1 MLSRSRSRSPI
12 PPTAATAISI
22 NALRDAIKSF
32 QNCLE
37 PDQKARLEAIKAV
50 PDAHA
55 VAQFTYQ
62 LDQENAKRKS
72 RCVAAR
78 ISPLLDSV
86 QQFSGI
92 VETFVSSNPHIAALV
107 WGSVKLVLQI
117 ASNFT
122 TYFDNL
128 SALLMTIGKRCP
140 KFQEY
145 QKLYRDSTDLQ
156 KVLCD
161 FYSVV
166 VRCCEQAII
175 VLRRPGYIQLLK
187 SVTSSF
193 NVDFAPIITQID
205 RHSEEVKETIR
216 LAEAKLNV
224 AERQDQRTEREAA
237 EKYRLSSMLYRKE
250 REKIEADWAAQMQLE
265 KRKIRQASK
274 LEQFSD
280 YNHKIAYWKARTRRH
295 GSTGQWLTQTD
306 EFKQWMT
313 GSVPSVF
320 WFTGIL
326 GSGKTVTTAFVVE
339 QLSAKSM
346 QGSEK
351 LVYFFCQYDNETS
364 LKATTIL
371 RSIIRQLL
379 NQDDRIFTEHQSK
392 IDALL
397 DNLYDLGLLE
407 VLLSDVVNCL
417 QSVVVIIDGV
427 NECSEPEMKLLL
439 KTLSKLR
446 KSCGLKLY
454 LAGDDRIT
462 SMIMLFLEPSFVVNT
477 HTPEAGTDLQELIHQ
492 LVSAR
497 REDGDLKTGD
507 PSLYQ
512 DIVDILCTASQGMV
526 LWVKFQLEEIC
537 SQKTDEDIRRALDHL
552 PKDLSETYNRLLSRI
567 VDEGSE
573 EVCKKVFHF
582 MAAAK
587 KPLSPEELGEAIS
600 VVPCQPYF
608 MPERLLNDSDGIV
621 RWCHGLVAFDELDEN
636 LQFTH
641 SSVKDFLCGLATEQ
655 STLPG
660 FHFQQDEA
668 DRQFGECFS
677 FLGILPSLAN
687 QSKSSWYEALLALE
701 HHDLDEAL
709 RGAGTRWLEKLTM
722 TERLIMLAKVVETD
736 HIGLLK
742 VKTVLVE
749 LRLDPYR
756 EFVDHGKPTT
766 LLEKLLRDED
776 TENLRAVCKAMVASN
791 TSFERKLGLTGRTA
805 LHVAAILRR
814 YIAVGILLDHGADVD
829 AIDDDGRTALH
840 LAIKGDAS
848 TTDNSDVLNSVSQ
861 LLIAGAS
868 LDVRDLQGRVA
879 LDYAS
884 RDFKRPLREQFKT
897 YRIFLD
903 TNKERSR
910 PKITTP
916 WPL

>member
-1 MLSRSRSRSPI
+1 MLLRSRSRSPI
-12 PPTAATAISI
+12 PPTAATAIST
-22 NALRDAIKSF
+22 NALSDAIKSF

-78 ISPLLDSV
+78 ISLLLDSV

-492 LVSAR
+492 LVTAR
-497 REDGDLKTGD
+497 KEDGDLKTGD

-512 DIVDILCTASQGMV
+512 DIVDILCTASQGM
-526 LWVKFQLEEIC
+526 
-537 SQKTDEDIRRALDHL
+537 
-552 PKDLSETYNRLLSRI
+552 
-567 VDEGSE
+567 
-573 EVCKKVFHF
+573 
-582 MAAAK
+582 
-587 KPLSPEELGEAIS
+587 
-600 VVPCQPYF
+600 
-608 MPERLLNDSDGIV
+608 
-621 RWCHGLVAFDELDEN
+621 
-636 LQFTH
+636 
-641 SSVKDFLCGLATEQ
+641 
-655 STLPG
+655 
-660 FHFQQDEA
+660 
-668 DRQFGECFS
+668 
-677 FLGILPSLAN
+677 
-687 QSKSSWYEALLALE
+687 
-701 HHDLDEAL
+701 
-709 RGAGTRWLEKLTM
+709 
-722 TERLIMLAKVVETD
+722 
-736 HIGLLK
+736 
-742 VKTVLVE
+742 
-749 LRLDPYR
+749 
-756 EFVDHGKPTT
+756 
-766 LLEKLLRDED
+766 
-776 TENLRAVCKAMVASN
+776 
-791 TSFERKLGLTGRTA
+791 
-805 LHVAAILRR
+805 
-814 YIAVGILLDHGADVD
+814 
-829 AIDDDGRTALH
+829 
-840 LAIKGDAS
+840 
-848 TTDNSDVLNSVSQ
+848 
-861 LLIAGAS
+861 
-868 LDVRDLQGRVA
+868 
-879 LDYAS
+879 
-884 RDFKRPLREQFKT
+884 
-897 YRIFLD
+897 
-903 TNKERSR
+903 
-910 PKITTP
+910 
-916 WPL
+916 

>member
-1 MLSRSRSRSPI
+1 MLLRSRSRSPI
-12 PPTAATAISI
+12 PPTAATAIST
-22 NALRDAIKSF
+22 NALSDAIKSF

-193 NVDFAPIITQID
+193 NLDFAPIITQID

-280 YNHKIAYWKARTRRH
+280 YNHKIAYWKARTQRH

-492 LVSAR
+492 LVTAR
-497 REDGDLKTGD
+497 KEDGDLKTGD

-621 RWCHGLVAFDELDEN
+621 RWCHGLIAFDELDEN

-641 SSVKDFLCGLATEQ
+641 SSVKDFLCGLATER
-655 STLPG
+655 SMLPD

-668 DRQFGECFS
+668 DRQFGEVCVTYLS
-677 FLGILPSLAN
+677 FN
-687 QSKSSWYEALLALE
+687 DFKTQ
-701 HHDLDEAL
+701 
-709 RGAGTRWLEKLTM
+709 
-722 TERLIMLAKVVETD
+722 VVKYHKPET
-736 HIGLLK
+736 L
-742 VKTVLVE
+742 
-749 LRLDPYR
+749 LDPMMMAS
-756 EFVDHGKPTT
+756 HA
-766 LLEKLLRDED
+766 L
-776 TENLRAVCKAMVASN
+776 KAGS
-791 TSFERKLGLTGRTA
+791 SSP
-805 LHVAAILRR
+805 
-814 YIAVGILLDHGADVD
+814 LLDKA
-829 AIDDDGRTALH
+829 
-840 LAIKGDAS
+840 
-848 TTDNSDVLNSVSQ
+848 
-861 LLIAGAS
+861 
-868 LDVRDLQGRVA
+868 RDLMRRRAKSTLVNSSLLNRQTDR
-879 LDYAS
+879 
-884 RDFKRPLREQFKT
+884 KT
-897 YRIFLD
+897 SNAATMKYHL
-903 TNKERSR
+903 
-910 PKITTP
+910 
-916 WPL
+916 L

>member
-1 MLSRSRSRSPI
+1 
-12 PPTAATAISI
+12 
-22 NALRDAIKSF
+22 
-32 QNCLE
+32 
-37 PDQKARLEAIKAV
+37 
-50 PDAHA
+50 
-55 VAQFTYQ
+55 
-62 LDQENAKRKS
+62 
-72 RCVAAR
+72 
-78 ISPLLDSV
+78 
-86 QQFSGI
+86 
-92 VETFVSSNPHIAALV
+92 
-107 WGSVKLVLQI
+107 
-117 ASNFT
+117 
-122 TYFDNL
+122 
-128 SALLMTIGKRCP
+128 
-140 KFQEY
+140 
-145 QKLYRDSTDLQ
+145 
-156 KVLCD
+156 
-161 FYSVV
+161 
-166 VRCCEQAII
+166 
-175 VLRRPGYIQLLK
+175 
-187 SVTSSF
+187 
-193 NVDFAPIITQID
+193 
-205 RHSEEVKETIR
+205 
-216 LAEAKLNV
+216 
-224 AERQDQRTEREAA
+224 
-237 EKYRLSSMLYRKE
+237 MLYRKE

-492 LVSAR
+492 LVTAR
-497 REDGDLKTGD
+497 KEDGDLKTGD

-537 SQKTDEDIRRALDHL
+537 SQKTDESIRSALDHL

-668 DRQFGECFS
+668 DRQFGEVCVTYLSFNDFKTQVVKYHKPETLLDPMMMASHALKAGSSSPLLDKARDLMRRRAKSTLVNSSLLNRQTDRKTSNAATMKYHLLQYASDFWLGHTTDFSPDQGRLWSLFQKLAANRYGVLAESDPLDLLWRSDSPAGVLREDMLSRKHQALFRLWLLWYWDERDPQSILSLILKWQCFS